1 MLNFF
6 TSFACDACDKYH
18 VCSLPTPE
26 CRKYTKRSGNA
37 DDGSFAKLLGLSV
50 LDIPNLGAQS
60 TSCHLKSWKFLSK
73 RLRGWAN
80 HLGTS
85 EVPLSG
91 LEPPFRSYNR
101 GKVIC
106 EREKMEEVV
115 LRLFS
120 SAQYPQCPKFEPHIS
135 QNEIHLRLWTSESK
149 RQGWTLSS
157 EQFKMG
163 KYELPARHWY
173 YPQVQC
179 HPQVL
184 LRSPFLSCTMY
195 SEIHIFYSD

>member
-1 MLNFF
+1 MLV
-6 TSFACDACDKYH
+6 KYVKYQ

-60 TSCHLKSWKFLSK
+60 TSCHLKSWKRQFLSK

-101 GKVIC
+101 SFVKGRKWQ
-106 EREKMEEVV
+106 EVV
-115 LRLFS
+115 SRLFS
-120 SAQYPQCPKFEPHIS
+120 SSQYPKFKLHIS

-184 LRSPFLSCTMY
+184 LRSPFSILYNVQWNSYFLFRLTCVGK
-195 SEIHIFYSD
+195 SAI